1 MKDDTPKPQINVS
14 HILIGGGIA
23 GAIFTIGSMLIF
35 LVGIPLLRYLF
46 PAALLMGGGVALLL
60 RFTRHKTPGRSWLL
74 PGAENPAQSYV
85 KPKRNE
91 NSGRSIRILIDTYDS
106 AQTV

>member
-14 HILIGGGIA
+14 SILIGGGIA

-46 PAALLMGGGVALLL
+46 PAAILMGGAVALLL
-60 RFTRHKTPGRSWLL
+60 RFSRHKTLGGSWLL
-74 PGAENPAQSYV
+74 PGVENAPESSAT
-85 KPKRNE
+85 PKRAE
-91 NSGRSIRILIDTYDS
+91 NSGHSIRLLIDTP
-106 AQTV
+106 TIC